1 MSYLAIARKWRPTE
15 FEDLVGQSHVVQTL
29 KNAITHNRVSHAYL
43 FSGPR
48 GIGKTSVARIFARA
62 LRCPNNEM
70 PESQMIAEGRSLDV
84 VEIDG
89 ASNNGVEAVREI
101 RENVAYGAST
111 GTYKIYIIDEVHML
125 SINAFNALLK
135 TLEEPPAHVVFI
147 FATTE
152 VQKIPMTILSRCQRF
167 EFRRL
172 TSVQIIDRLKVI
184 LEKESLSISEDGLRV
199 IAAHSD
205 GALRDA
211 LSLLDQVLSCY
222 SSAPESQ
229 LGEKE
234 VVEALGISS
243 SSASRALLASILK
256 ADLPGAF
263 KLIEETYFGG
273 VDLKNFCERCLEEVR
288 RLYLMSLATEQ
299 KKPLTAADLDV
310 SSTHFAELES
320 LSAQASLLQLER
332 MAQIF
337 SQVLSQLSWA
347 SLPRFVIEMAV
358 ARMAKLD
365 GLSKIESLWQQA
377 PVQAAPQPATKAAAP
392 AATPPT
398 PSKPIAPVAKA
409 APTAP
414 SGPPPGPPP
423 EAYHSPP
430 PGPSASP
437 PPLVPGQPN
446 WKSFVDALMKRRPLL
461 GALLSHA
468 NFKIDEK
475 GKKKNVVVSFPE
487 ESFYEKQAKETK
499 NWDDISKAIQDHFGQ
514 DTEITLSNATEDTHQ
529 SLETTR
535 QIETEDLRKKALEH
549 PSVLQAKEMLG
560 GEIVDVKIDH

>member
-15 FEDLVGQSHVVQTL
+15 FEDLVGQTHVVQTL
-29 KNAITHNRVSHAYL
+29 KNAIAHNRVSHAYL

-125 SINAFNALLK
+125 SLSAFNALLK
-135 TLEEPPAHVVFI
+135 TLEEPPPHVVFI

-172 TSVQIIDRLKVI
+172 TSIQIIERLKVI

-243 SSASRALLASILK
+243 SSASRALLGCILK
-256 ADLPGAF
+256 SDLPDAF

-273 VDLKNFCERCLEEVR
+273 VDLKNFCERCLEEIR
-288 RLYLMSLATEQ
+288 MLYLMALGAEQ
-299 KKPLTAADLDV
+299 KKPLTAADLDI
-310 SSTHFAELES
+310 SSTHFSELED

-347 SLPRFVIEMAV
+347 SLPRFVLEMAV

-365 GLSKIESLWQQA
+365 GLSKIERLWQQA
-377 PVQAAPQPATKAAAP
+377 PTVQVAAPSPTAKV
-392 AATPPT
+392 ATPPVSAPTPAPAYAPAPLT
-398 PSKPIAPVAKA
+398 PS
-409 APTAP
+409 
-414 SGPPPGPPP
+414 
-423 EAYHSPP
+423 
-430 PGPSASP
+430 
-437 PPLVPGQPN
+437 QPN

-468 NFKIDEK
+468 NFKIDDK
-475 GKKKNVVVSFPE
+475 GQKKKVVVSFPE

-499 NWDDISKAIQDHFGQ
+499 NWDDISRAIQDHFGQ
-514 DTEITLSNATEDTHQ
+514 DTEITLSNVTNDTHQ

-535 QIETEDLRKKALEH
+535 QIETEGLRKKALEH
-549 PSVLQAKEMLG
+549 PSVLQAKEILG
-560 GEIVDVKIDH
+560 GEIVDVKIDN